1 MKPFLIFIFQILC
14 LFSVKAHPIP
24 DLPVMGDFNKGGKSS
39 LTLSIDTRCFTDD
52 PEEIP
57 FLSESEFDAYS
68 DEEKENLLVKARLFV
83 KNSLLVKFNDGEWF
97 LPGFKYDFEKRQVD
111 EQSEDSTLVFIRGF
125 HPVDDEFSIQNYQI
139 KAREEASYDLVFINS
154 IDGKTQKRINVLWP
168 GEESF
173 ILDLSSFQAD
183 QDNQESNH
191 SSIDLASSKT
201 IAEEEKRSKEE
212 GGASTFL
219 SFLRQGFVHVV
230 PLGLDHILFVLGIY
244 MLSRKFRPLLLQV
257 SIFTVAH
264 TLTLGLATLDLVSA
278 SSHWVEPIIA
288 ASIAVVAIENIFFP
302 EYRQIR
308 LLVVFFFGLVH
319 GLGFAGA
326 LSAFNLDPTSL
337 VIGLL
342 GFNIGV
348 EFGQLAVIALVFG
361 ATFWVSDAKIYR
373 KWVVVPG
380 SSLIAL
386 IGIYWTIE
394 RVFS

>member
-24 DLPVMGDFNKGGKSS
+24 DLPVMGDFNKDGKSS

-68 DEEKENLLVKARLFV
+68 DEEKENLLIKARLFV

-97 LPGFKYDFEKRQVD
+97 LPEFKYDFEKRQVD

-125 HPVDDEFSIQNYQI
+125 HPVDDEFSIENYQI

-201 IAEEEKRSKEE
+201 IAEEEERSNEE

-244 MLSRKFRPLLLQV
+244 MLSRKFRPLLLQI

-308 LLVVFFFGLVH
+308 LLVVFLFGLVH